1 MHHVHRRL
9 LTTAARLPAV
19 SPASLPAFPPKEAL
33 KTAADKDTFVQQEFN
48 PDAWAAL
55 QPAPSTALVAF
66 SHRIG
71 LASLFDSPDT
81 IRQACTHPSFVPL
94 FRQHYPAM
102 DEPKTNARLAT
113 LGNSLMG
120 LFAAEHIQAKYP
132 YLPTRVMKAA
142 VTAHVGPMTCEAVA
156 REMGATP
163 LLRWHR
169 GNAKDDTRTLLHSEA
184 LASIPRSI
192 TGLLYKQRSLLAARE
207 FVHSYFLTRE
217 IDIRAMLKFYNPKK
231 ALLEMVKKYQ
241 REPPKSRLLK
251 ETGRFS
257 NSPVFVVGIYSGAD
271 KLGEG
276 FGASL
281 SMAEYRA
288 AEDAL
293 HRVYLTQRPNE
304 LIQLPSSTLVHRQNS
319 IYEPSSAQAKYT
331 APELVPSEIIYASSG
346 KSGVSLARS

>member
-1 MHHVHRRL
+1 MNHVQRRL
-9 LTTAARLPAV
+9 VSTAARLPSV
-19 SPASLPAFPPKEAL
+19 SPASISAFPPKEAL
-33 KTAADKDTFVQQEFN
+33 KPPKDAFLKEEFN
-48 PDAWAAL
+48 PENWASL

-71 LASLFDSPDT
+71 LSSLFSSPDL
-81 IRQACTHPSFVPL
+81 IRQTCTHPSFLPL
-94 FRQHYPAM
+94 FRQHYPSKP
-102 DEPKTNARLAT
+102 EPDTNARLAT

-120 LFAAEHIQAKYP
+120 LFAAEYVQAKYP

-142 VTAHVGPMTCEAVA
+142 VTAHVGSMTCDSVA

-169 GNAKDDTRTLLHSEA
+169 ASESSNTRSILHSEA

-192 TGLLYKQRSLLAARE
+192 TGLLYQQRSLLSARE
-207 FVHSYFLTRE
+207 FVHSYFLTRQ
-217 IDIRAMLKFYNPKK
+217 IDIRSMLKFYNPKK
-231 ALLEMVKKYQ
+231 ALLEMVQKYK

-251 ETGRFS
+251 ETGRYS

-281 SMAEYRA
+281 NMAEFRA

-293 HRVYLTQRPNE
+293 HRVYLTQTPTDK
-304 LIQLPSSTLVHRQNS
+304 LQLPSSTLLHGHGS
-319 IYEPSSAQAKYT
+319 LYEASSEVEYT

-346 KSGVSLARS
+346 KSGVALVRS